1 MAASEEADAA
11 ERLARHGPVRTTS
24 ARAMAITRTL
34 LLATSLLL
42 IDVAAKKGAKKKAG
56 HDRAA
61 DAAWLEE
68 KAAEEGVTKTE
79 SGLMYKVLKSGNA
92 WAKSPMAHT
101 SCTCKYRGT
110 LTPANGGKQFDAGE
124 IDFAPNQVIKGW
136 TEAMQLMK
144 EGDEW
149 ELYIPSELAYG
160 EGGAGADIPGGAAL
174 VFTMEIKK
182 VHGKKT
188 GKDFKRFEPI
198 PEDRKKK
205 KKEPE
210 LKSEV

>member
-1 MAASEEADAA
+1 MAA
-11 ERLARHGPVRTTS
+11 
-24 ARAMAITRTL
+24 L
-34 LLATSLLL
+34 LLQSPQV
-42 IDVAAKKGAKKKAG
+42 DAAKKKKKKGGG
-56 HDRAA
+56 HDLAA
-61 DAAWLEE
+61 DAKWLEE
-68 KAAEEGVTKTE
+68 KSQEEGVVSLD
-79 SGLMYKVLKSGNA
+79 SGLKYKVLKSGKA
-92 WAKSPMAHT
+92 WAKSPMAST
-101 SCTCKYRGT
+101 SCTCKYKGT

-149 ELYIPSELAYG
+149 ELYIPSDLAYG
-160 EGGAGADIPGGAAL
+160 DAGAGADIPGGAAL

-198 PEDRKKK
+198 PEEHKKK
-205 KKEPE
+205 KKQKSQDGEAAPKAE
-210 LKSEV
+210 L

>member
-1 MAASEEADAA
+1 MGTVARCHLTAAGVTVT
-11 ERLARHGPVRTTS
+11 GPRTQV
-24 ARAMAITRTL
+24 
-34 LLATSLLL
+34 
-42 IDVAAKKGAKKKAG
+42 DAAKKKKKKAG
-56 HDRAA
+56 GHDVEA
-61 DAAWLEE
+61 DAKWLAE
-68 KAAEEGVTKTE
+68 KSKEEGVVALE
-79 SGLMYKVLKSGNA
+79 SGLAYKVLKSGKA

-101 SCTCKYRGT
+101 SCTCKYKGT
-110 LTPANGGKQFDAGE
+110 LTPVNGGKQFDAGE

-149 ELYIPSELAYG
+149 ELYIPSDLAYG
-160 EGGAGADIPGGAAL
+160 SAGAGADIPGGAAL

-198 PEDRKKK
+198 PEEFKKK
-205 KKEPE
+205 KAGAAKEAEPKTE
-210 LKSEV
+210 L